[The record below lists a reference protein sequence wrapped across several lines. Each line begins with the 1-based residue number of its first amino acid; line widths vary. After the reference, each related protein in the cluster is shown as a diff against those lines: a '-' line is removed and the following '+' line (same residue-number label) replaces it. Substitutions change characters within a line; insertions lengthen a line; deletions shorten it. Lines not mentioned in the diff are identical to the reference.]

1 MCSNTGDRV
10 ARAALVVAACGW
22 PAAATANHTLGSDD
36 EAEYEP
42 NAWGGFAI
50 VVALGGAIVL
60 V

>member
-1 MCSNTGDRV
+1 M
-10 ARAALVVAACGW
+10 AACGW